1 MLNTSFQC
9 RRCCWS
15 GSVAKTLSIWDQ
27 SEIHDP
33 IFSLLTYLLDN
44 HTLWCRIIET
54 LLCTRCSYDC
64 HWFIKNRRNVVR
76 CLQRKQQPRN
86 CSSCKCCCIFVLPA
100 LCFGRFSRWMQQFSR
115 FGEKPTHTCC
125 IASCHRGALSRARP
139 CLNWRWDVD
148 CSSSVQVVQVV
159 QVSKQIFSFY
169 TNFCRVF
176 LLLLL

>member
-1 MLNTSFQC
+1 MKSAISEHGFKLLLLSMLNTCSFNAGGAADLALYC
-9 RRCCWS
+9 S
-15 GSVAKTLSIWDQ
+15 LHIVNLGSSRNPLSDQ
-27 SEIHDP
+27 ILHSP
-33 IFSLLTYLLDN
+33 YTYLLDN

-115 FGEKPTHTCC
+115 FGENSTHTCC

-139 CLNWRWDVD
+139 GLSWRWDVD
-148 CSSSVQVVQVV
+148 
-159 QVSKQIFSFY
+159 
-169 TNFCRVF
+169 
-176 LLLLL
+176 

>member
-1 MLNTSFQC
+1 MKSAINGHGFKLLTLSMLNTSFQC

-115 FGEKPTHTCC
+115 LGEKLHPHLLHCQLPPWGSVKGKT
-125 IASCHRGALSRARP
+125 RFELALGCR
-139 CLNWRWDVD
+139 LENLFRWFKLYKWV
-148 CSSSVQVVQVV
+148 
-159 QVSKQIFSFY
+159 
-169 TNFCRVF
+169 N
-176 LLLLL
+176 